1 MIVTKPIDWALDT
14 CGYGYIKYNC
24 SLKALGFMG
33 ACGLIML
40 FKDEIRK
47 EEEQHIT

>member
-1 MIVTKPIDWALDT
+1 MD
-14 CGYGYIKYNC
+14 IKYNC

-47 EEEQHIT
+47 REEEQHIT